1 MLKEMEVNGFMP
13 NGFNYNIFF
22 YGLLKF
28 NDGACTAMEFY
39 REAIGKEVKINNH
52 TPSFVEWNI

>member
-1 MLKEMEVNGFMP
+1 MEVNGFMP